1 VNEAMQATQYL
12 AEIIQELN
20 RTVDL
25 IADKEAEKLVNG
37 ILESKKIF
45 VAGAGRS
52 GFMSKS
58 FAMRMMHMGLDAYV
72 VGETITP
79 NLEKDDILII
89 GSGSGET
96 KTLVSMAEKAKRLG
110 ATVALV
116 TIFPESTIGQLADLT
131 VKLPGSPKDQ
141 SDNGYKTIQPMGSL
155 FEQTLL
161 LFYDA
166 IILRCMEKK
175 GLDSNTMFKR
185 HANLE

>member
-1 VNEAMQATQYL
+1 METTQYVDK
-12 AEIIQELN
+12 IIRELSQ
-20 RTVDL
+20 TVDL
-25 IADKEAEKLVNG
+25 ISNEEAEKLVNG

-52 GFMSKS
+52 GLMSKS

-72 VGETITP
+72 VGETVTP

-96 KTLVSMAEKAKRLG
+96 KSLVSMAEKAKSLG
-110 ATVALV
+110 GTVAVV
-116 TIFPESTIGQLADLT
+116 TIFPESTIGRLADIAI
-131 VKLPGSPKDQ
+131 KLPGSPKDK
-141 SDNGYKTIQPMGSL
+141 SDSGYKTIQPMGSL

-166 IILRCMEKK
+166 VILRLMEKK
-175 GLDSNTMFKR
+175 GLDSTTMFGR

>member
-1 VNEAMQATQYL
+1 MKTTQYL
-12 AEIIQELN
+12 AKILNELSGS
-20 RTVDL
+20 VDF
-25 IADKEAEKLVNG
+25 IADEEAEKLVNK

-52 GFMSKS
+52 GFMAKS

-72 VGETITP
+72 IGETITP
-79 NLEKDDILII
+79 NYEKEDILII

-96 KTLVSMAEKAKRLG
+96 KSLVSMAEKAKKIG
-110 ATVALV
+110 GTIAIA
-116 TIFPESTIGQLADLT
+116 TIFPESTIGQLADIT

-141 SDNGYKTIQPMGSL
+141 SDHTYKTIQPMGSL

-166 IILRCMEKK
+166 IILRIMEKK
-175 GLDSNTMFKR
+175 GLDSNTMFGR